1 MYKDGNKIEEI
12 SSPVTNSD
20 LFVLISRI
28 YHFLILARQREL
40 SQEGISPQKLLVLG
54 TIRALG
60 PKATIVEIARNVER
74 TPATLSRQIA
84 TLEKD
89 GLIKKSQYKR
99 KTNAIKVSLT
109 DYGLDVI
116 KNHSESKLI
125 DELLYFLTDDDR
137 QSGYFG
143 EIGHLFGMKTAGCS
157 VKSATPIL

>member
-28 YHFLILARQREL
+28 YHFLILARKREL
-40 SQEGISPQKLLVLG
+40 SQEDISPQKLLVLE

-60 PKATIVEIARNVER
+60 QKATIVEIARNVER

-84 TLEKD
+84 TMEKD

-99 KTNAIKVSLT
+99 KTNAVKVSLT

-137 QSGYFG
+137 QRMY
-143 EIGHLFGMKTAGCS
+143 LDLNR
-157 VKSATPIL
+157 ILNGLNQKHFSYVLKNIK

>member
-1 MYKDGNKIEEI
+1 LYKDGNKIEEA

-28 YHFLILARQREL
+28 YHFLILARKREL
-40 SQEGISPQKLLVLG
+40 SQEDISPQKLLVLE

-60 PKATIVEIARNVER
+60 QKATIVEIARNVER

-84 TLEKD
+84 TMEKD
-89 GLIKKSQYKR
+89 GLIKKRQYKR
-99 KTNAIKVSLT
+99 KTNAVKVSLT

-137 QSGYFG
+137 QRMY
-143 EIGHLFGMKTAGCS
+143 LDLNR
-157 VKSATPIL
+157 ILNGLNQKHFSYVLKNIK